1 MDFIL
6 TFDFDKL
13 TVNDLAE
20 IIKILK
26 YSPSLVNPDILDIAD
41 EIILR
46 FSKNQINYNIVD
58 LLSIKEIYN
67 SLKKIPHSKEK
78 QSIIY
83 NYYYSIVNHKDL
95 SPASSPVK
103 PPTIY
108 LMNESDKSPI
118 KVKLPKF
125 MKKCHKKK
133 DI

>member
-13 TVNDLAE
+13 TINDLAE

-67 SLKKIPHSKEK
+67 SLKKIPHSQEK
-78 QSIIY
+78 LSIIY
-83 NYYYSIVNHKDL
+83 NYYYSIINHKDL
-95 SPASSPVK
+95 SPASSPLK
-103 PPTIY
+103 PPTFH
-108 LMNESDKSPI
+108 LMNESDESPM

-133 DI
+133 NI

>member
-103 PPTIY
+103 TPTIY